1 MKSLFLRIFLS
12 FWLALA
18 LFVVLA
24 IVVTLVLRPRS
35 STWEGLRTTA
45 LNEAVSEYEEG
56 GQPQLRKYMEN
67 LEANQH
73 LRAFMFDERG
83 VEISGRPAPDWA
95 IRIASGGPRMP
106 RDGFVIPAPPVQRD
120 SRASSDGM
128 HRYTLVLG
136 LPPGPRVFFGPRGM
150 PVPGLIILI
159 ISSGLVCY
167 LLSWYMTKPIVRL
180 RAATR
185 QLAAGDL
192 TARSGA
198 PMNKG
203 MDEIA
208 GLMRDFD
215 AMAERLELLVKAQS
229 RLLNDISHELRSPL
243 ARLNVALGLARQRAG
258 VESTNMLDR
267 IELEASRLNEL
278 IGRILTLAR
287 LEDGE
292 QRVPQTPVPLDEIV
306 LNVAEDAEFEAQERH
321 CHVHTV
327 IPDGDWGVRGNDS
340 LLHSA
345 VENVVRNAIRYTQEG
360 SSVEIELTSAKRD
373 GGTEAVLQVS
383 DSGPG
388 VPEDAL
394 GKLFEPFYRLD
405 DARGRLTG
413 GVGLGLAITERAVRF
428 HGGKVSARNR
438 PEGGLMVEIR
448 LPLIRGGLRSVE
460 RVEAVPAGQD
470 AGATENLHIPYTWK
484 FWKAG
489 NSATLARFQ

>member
-1 MKSLFLRIFLS
+1 M
-12 FWLALA
+12 AQA

-24 IVVTLVLRPRS
+24 ILVTLALRPRT
-35 STWEGLRTTA
+35 STWEALRTTV
-45 LNEAVSEYEEG
+45 LTEAVAAYEEG
-56 GQPQLRKYMEN
+56 SEAQLREYMDK
-67 LEANQH
+67 LEKSQH
-73 LRAFMFDERG
+73 VRAYLFDERG
-83 VEISGRPAPDWA
+83 TEVSGRGAPDWA
-95 IRIASGGPRMP
+95 MRVAAGGPRTP
-106 RDGFVIPAPPVQRD
+106 RDGFIIPAPPVQRD
-120 SRASSDGM
+120 SRASSDGK

-136 LPPGPRVFFGPRGM
+136 LPPGPRVFFGPRGL
-150 PVPGLIILI
+150 PVPGLIIAI
-159 ISSGLVCY
+159 ISSGLMCY
-167 LLSWYMTKPIVRL
+167 LLSWYLTKPIVRL

-198 PMNKG
+198 PASERR
-203 MDEIA
+203 DEVA

-258 VESTNMLDR
+258 VESADMLDR

-292 QRVPQTPVPLDEIV
+292 QRVSQTPVPLGELV
-306 LNVAEDAEFEAQERH
+306 ANVAEDAEFEAQERR

-327 IPDGDWGVRGNDS
+327 IPEGDWDVRGNDS

-360 SSVEIELTSAKRD
+360 TTVEIQLASAEQ
-373 GGTEAVLQVS
+373 GGGSEAVLRVS

-388 VPEDAL
+388 VPADAL
-394 GKLFEPFYRLD
+394 AKLFEPFYRLD
-405 DARGRLTG
+405 DARGSLTG

-428 HGGKVSARNR
+428 HGGKVAAFNR
-438 PEGGLMVEIR
+438 AEGGLMVEIR
-448 LPLIRGGLRSVE
+448 LPLISRMAAAKE
-460 RVEAVPAGQD
+460 RVETVSSG
-470 AGATENLHIPYTWK
+470 L
-484 FWKAG
+484 KA
-489 NSATLARFQ
+489 